1 MNFQLLK
8 FVLIII
14 LDKNGFCPSM
24 VNHVF
29 INDLLNATIT
39 SLLLWIADFIWLG
52 GRLYLTDNIKSY
64 LVHVSFHGIHP
75 NSVYLTYFDRAECCL
90 IYKDKIGSFHRHG
103 IKCQSDVLIL
113 AMGI

>member
-14 LDKNGFCPSM
+14 LDKNGFCPSV

-29 INDLLNATIT
+29 INDLLNATII
-39 SLLLWIADFIWLG
+39 SLLLWIADFIWLCSDSI
-52 GRLYLTDNIKSY
+52 YKSY
-64 LVHVSFHGIHP
+64 PVHVFFPGIHP
-75 NSVYLTYFDRAECCL
+75 NSVYLKYLDIVEYCL
-90 IYKDKIGSFHRHG
+90 IYKDKSGSFHRQG

-113 AMGI
+113 AMVKNLEI